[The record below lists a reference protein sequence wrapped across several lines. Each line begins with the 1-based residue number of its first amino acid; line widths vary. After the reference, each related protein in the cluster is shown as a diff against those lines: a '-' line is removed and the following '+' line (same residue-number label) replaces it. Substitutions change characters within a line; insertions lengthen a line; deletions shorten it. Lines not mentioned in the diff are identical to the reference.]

1 MTNDKR
7 NRNGRKPIGFLVF
20 VLILLIGVVSVQ
32 ISNLYLKN
40 NELEKEAQQ
49 LEQEI
54 ERELREQ
61 KDLLEYKEY
70 INSTEYIEQSAREKL
85 GLIKPGEIL
94 FITKE

>member
-7 NRNGRKPIGFLVF
+7 TRNGRKPIGFLVF

-49 LEQEI
+49 IEQEM
-54 ERELREQ
+54 ERELHEQ
-61 KDLLEYKEY
+61 EELLEYKEY
-70 INSTEYIEQSAREKL
+70 INSTEYIEQTAREKL